1 MTESIASLKEQL
13 IELHQRVDN
22 AEIFQSLYQRVGEL
36 IEKVPSQKRTSYE
49 PPADDRRYLK
59 NEMSAI
65 ELQILE
71 KEPLDQAQKNSLF
84 YHLASVDR
92 LAREGSRQAINDLL
106 GHEMVSAEEIA
117 RWTDYIL
124 QDDILYAHVLEPKNQ
139 AVFMRASAVNMLHSF
154 LMADRFGYFFLTE
167 EKLQEVI
174 DKVALLVLM
183 EKDTR
188 GFIGRRGWAHMFFEL
203 TNIFKEM
210 TERTDLLRG
219 DHIFMMTVLVE
230 RYRRLRTPL
239 EMGEQN
245 EIAEYLV
252 SLLKRHRLY
261 QDYFLMELKDW
272 RAWLKQQSDV
282 DNEGDWHL
290 FFNYQRLMTALLVDK
305 DLPPKVMTEIIEQEI

>member
-1 MTESIASLKEQL
+1 M
-13 IELHQRVDN
+13 
-22 AEIFQSLYQRVGEL
+22 
-36 IEKVPSQKRTSYE
+36 
-49 PPADDRRYLK
+49 
-59 NEMSAI
+59 
-65 ELQILE
+65 
-71 KEPLDQAQKNSLF
+71 
-84 YHLASVDR
+84 
-92 LAREGSRQAINDLL
+92 AREGSRQAINDLL
-106 GHEMVSAEEIA
+106 GHEMVSADEIV
-117 RWTDYIL
+117 RWTDYVL

-174 DKVALLVLM
+174 DKIALLVLL

-252 SLLKRHRLY
+252 CLIKRHRLY

-305 DLPPKVMTEIIEQEI
+305 DLPPKVMAEIIEQEI

>member
-92 LAREGSRQAINDLL
+92 SAREGSRQAINDLL
-106 GHEMVSAEEIA
+106 GHEMVSADEIV
-117 RWTDYIL
+117 RWTDYVL

-167 EKLQEVI
+167 EKLQ
-174 DKVALLVLM
+174 D
-183 EKDTR
+183 
-188 GFIGRRGWAHMFFEL
+188 
-203 TNIFKEM
+203 M
-210 TERTDLLRG
+210 TARTDLFRG

-245 EIAEYLV
+245 EIAEYLF
-252 SLLKRHRLY
+252 SLLNRHRLY

-305 DLPPKVMTEIIEQEI
+305 DLPPKVMAEIIEQEI